1 MIGEDNL
8 SDSFDTVKIKQI
20 PLKEFAE
27 LTAGKP
33 NLYDALTVSGK
44 YINTV
49 YDISV

>member
-33 NLYDALTVSGK
+33 SLYDALTITGK
-44 YINTV
+44 SNNSV